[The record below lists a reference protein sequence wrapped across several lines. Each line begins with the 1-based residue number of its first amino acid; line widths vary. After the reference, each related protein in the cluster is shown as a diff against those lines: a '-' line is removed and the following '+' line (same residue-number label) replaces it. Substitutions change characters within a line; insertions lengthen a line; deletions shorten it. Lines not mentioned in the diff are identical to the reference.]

1 MRYLF
6 IVQGEGRGHLTQ
18 AISLKQMLE
27 HNGHEV
33 VAVMVGKSKKR
44 VLPDF
49 FPEKMNT
56 EIIQFQ
62 SPNFMPMPKG
72 KKPFLLASI
81 LYNILLLPVYIE
93 SIFTIRRTI
102 REQQETL

>member
-33 VAVMVGKSKKR
+33 VAVMVGKSKKTSTPR
-44 VLPDF
+44 F
-49 FPEKMNT
+49 FPGENEYRNYTISK
-56 EIIQFQ
+56 
-62 SPNFMPMPKG
+62 PKFYAYAQRQ
-72 KKPFLLASI
+72 KAISFSQHF
-81 LYNILLLPVYIE
+81 V
-93 SIFTIRRTI
+93 
-102 REQQETL
+102 